1 MINVLCNKSKVLIY
15 RIKYFVLN
23 RINEFRL
30 LHEVSLSKLIHS
42 VLSEVAHPYYVVFGG
57 CREWGKRTIFAVGT
71 GALQKACFE
80 LQPGICLGVATKLLY
95 GLV

>member
-57 CREWGKRTIFAVGT
+57 CRERENELFLLLGRELCRRRVLSCSLVFA
-71 GALQKACFE
+71 
-80 LQPGICLGVATKLLY
+80 
-95 GLV
+95 